1 MAVWFTGLHLPGGAQ
16 VLSGAEFMQTDP
28 PVDEAEQ
35 ATVNAEA
42 RTEAALPFVP
52 VQTVRQTSF
61 RASDEVRDER
71 RWRRGH
77 PVKPAIEGLVVPAS
91 LAAVGSRREEFLRQ
105 GCSGGTRLAPM
116 KEWAAS
122 DDSIQGRLLAPV
134 AMGLLPFRLR
144 EELPGSFLPAIPV
157 GVPEEVDT
165 KLLACRAT
173 SRSACR
179 SSVPLH
185 RVP

>member
-1 MAVWFTGLHLPGGAQ
+1 MAGWFTGLHPPGGAQ
-16 VLSGAEFMQTDP
+16 VLSGSEFMQTDP

-61 RASDEVRDER
+61 RASDEVRGER
-71 RWRRGH
+71 RRRGH

-105 GCSGGTRLAPM
+105 RYSGGTRLAPM

-122 DDSIQGRLLAPV
+122 DDLIQGRLLAPV
-134 AMGLLPFRLR
+134 AEGLGPFGLR
-144 EELPGSFLPAIPV
+144 QEPPGSFLPAIPV
-157 GVPEEVDT
+157 GVPEEVDRN
-165 KLLACRAT
+165 LLACRVT

-179 SSVPLH
+179 SSVPPR